1 MSTTVNQVF
10 NITMDLMD
18 ERTDAGTLT
27 ESDVVSYRVKTYN
40 ILNLL
45 QAELLK
51 QGDVFSEFSISNKP
65 FKNELGYR
73 AGFEV
78 EEFIGTDKSFEANS
92 IAKAYYFEADNIGTV
107 YIEDYTGSWNTL
119 ATVSTTASSNGFI
132 AYKGVV
138 TPTSGATKSRI
149 RFSGTNY
156 YRNVNRALFNVP
168 FSSSSTTLSTVLGT
182 YIYNL
187 GTNITDLNEV
197 DSVYLNGVILKI
209 NDYIINFENGTIIL
223 MSNPGN
229 GSSNLIIY
237 ASNVPYY
244 RPWVKKTMPTD
255 FKSVD
260 QIVSEY
266 VDYSNNVIGQYTKDA
281 SYKWEGRNNLYIDY
295 YFDGNIRIIYH
306 PIPTLLT
313 FSGTGNSNT
322 DLNQTLTIDDITA
335 RTILPYGL
343 AAHLLL
349 TENSASASFF
359 NQRYEELKFEGTRQQ
374 AASAEQIINIYGG
387 I

>member
-27 ESDVVSYRVKTYN
+27 DSDVVSYRVKTYN

-51 QGDVFSEFSISNKP
+51 QGSIYSEYSISNKP
-65 FKNELGYR
+65 VKNELGFLS
-73 AGFEV
+73 GFEV
-78 EEFIGTDKSFEANS
+78 EEFIGTDKNFEANS
-92 IAKAYYFEADNIGTV
+92 AIKAYYFEADNVGTV
-107 YIEDYTGSWNTL
+107 YIEDYTSSWNTL
-119 ATVSTTASSNGFI
+119 ATVSTTASTSGFI

-168 FSSSSTTLSTVLGT
+168 FA
-182 YIYNL
+182 
-187 GTNITDLNEV
+187 TDS
-197 DSVYLNGVILKI
+197 D
-209 NDYIINFENGTIIL
+209 
-223 MSNPGN
+223 
-229 GSSNLIIY
+229 
-237 ASNVPYY
+237 VPDY
-244 RPWVKKTMPTD
+244 RPWVKKTMPSD

-260 QIVSEY
+260 QIVSEF
-266 VDYSNNVIGQYTKDA
+266 VDYANGVPGQYTKDA
-281 SYKWEGRNNLYIDY
+281 SYKWEGRSNLYIDY
-295 YFDGNIRIIYH
+295 YFEGNIRIIYN

-313 FSGTGNSNT
+313 FSGTGSSTT
-322 DLNQTLTIDDITA
+322 DLNQTLTVDDITA

-349 TENSASASFF
+349 TENSASAAFF
-359 NQRYEELKFEGTRQQ
+359 NQRYEELKFAGTRQQ

-387 I
+387 V

>member
-65 FKNELGYR
+65 FKNELGYDSN
-73 AGFEV
+73 FNV
-78 EEFIGTDKSFEANS
+78 EEFVGTDKSFEANS
-92 IAKAYYFEADNIGTV
+92 VAKAYYFEADNVGTV
-107 YIEDYTGSWNTL
+107 YIEDYTGSWNVLDTI
-119 ATVSTTASSNGFI
+119 STTTTTGGFL

-156 YRNVNRALFNVP
+156 YRNVNRALFNIPFATNTDVP
-168 FSSSSTTLSTVLGT
+168 
-182 YIYNL
+182 
-187 GTNITDLNEV
+187 D
-197 DSVYLNGVILKI
+197 
-209 NDYIINFENGTIIL
+209 
-223 MSNPGN
+223 
-229 GSSNLIIY
+229 
-237 ASNVPYY
+237 Y
-244 RPWVKKTMPTD
+244 RPWVLKTMPSD
-255 FKSVD
+255 FKGVD

-266 VDYSNNVIGQYTKDA
+266 VDLANNTNGQYAKDA
-281 SYKWEGRNNLYIDY
+281 NYKWEGRNNLYISY
-295 YFDGNIRIIYH
+295 YFDGNIRITYH

-322 DLNQTLTIDDITA
+322 DLNQTLTVDDITA

>member
-1 MSTTVNQVF
+1 MSTTVNQIF

-18 ERTDAGTLT
+18 ERTDAGTLIN
-27 ESDVVSYRVKTYN
+27 SDVVSYRVKTYN

-51 QGDVFSEFSISNKP
+51 QGSIYSEYSISNKP

-156 YRNVNRALFNVP
+156 YRNVNRALFNIPFLSNSDVP
-168 FSSSSTTLSTVLGT
+168 
-182 YIYNL
+182 
-187 GTNITDLNEV
+187 D
-197 DSVYLNGVILKI
+197 
-209 NDYIINFENGTIIL
+209 
-223 MSNPGN
+223 
-229 GSSNLIIY
+229 
-237 ASNVPYY
+237 Y

-295 YFDGNIRIIYH
+295 YFDGNIRITYQ
-306 PIPTLLT
+306 PVPSLLT
-313 FSGTGNSNT
+313 FSGTGDSSA
-322 DLNQTLTIDDITA
+322 DLNQTLLVDDITA

-349 TENSASASFF
+349 TENSASAAFF
-359 NQRYEELKFEGTRQQ
+359 NQRFEELKFAGTRQQ
-374 AASAEQIINIYGG
+374 AASAEQIFNMYGG
-387 I
+387 V

>member
-10 NITMDLMD
+10 NITMDLID

-27 ESDVVSYRVKTYN
+27 DSDVVSYRVKTYN
-40 ILNLL
+40 LLNLL

-51 QGDVFSEFSISNKP
+51 QGDVYSEYEISNKP
-65 FKNELGYR
+65 VDNKLGYNS
-73 AGFEV
+73 GFTV
-78 EEFIGTDKSFEANS
+78 EQFTGTDVSFEGDS
-92 IAKAYYFEADNIGTV
+92 PTKAYYFEADNIGIV
-107 YIEDYTGSWNTL
+107 YIEDYTGVWNTL
-119 ATVSTTASSNGFI
+119 ETVNTTTSFGFTP
-132 AYKGVV
+132 YKGVV
-138 TPTSGATKSRI
+138 TPTSGATRSRI

-168 FSSSSTTLSTVLGT
+168 FATSA
-182 YIYNL
+182 
-187 GTNITDLNEV
+187 D
-197 DSVYLNGVILKI
+197 
-209 NDYIINFENGTIIL
+209 
-223 MSNPGN
+223 
-229 GSSNLIIY
+229 
-237 ASNVPYY
+237 VPDY
-244 RPWVKKTMPTD
+244 RPWIKKTMPSD

-266 VDYSNNVIGQYTKDA
+266 VDLANNTYGQYAKDA
-281 SYKWEGRNNLYIDY
+281 NYKWEGRNNLYMDY
-295 YFDGNIRIIYH
+295 FFNGSIRIIYH
-306 PIPTLLT
+306 PIPELLT
-313 FSGTGNSNT
+313 FSNIGNSSE
-322 DLNQTLTIDDITA
+322 DLNQLLTVDDITA

-374 AASAEQIINIYGG
+374 PASAEQIINIYGG